1 MQVATFVFNFQVSST
16 VEMPLRPPLTLKWRK
31 GKKQTPNK
39 MSGPIQIVLIG
50 EDVYIGGG
58 YTGIFNDSDDSTVM
72 KIDVQRDQCSKLP
85 EYTAKWFGM
94 TTLESKLVV
103 AGGFDTKRRKPTNEI
118 GVFDS
123 GKWTNPYPAMRSTRQ
138 TPTAVSF
145 NNHIIVAGGRDDQD
159 RRISSVEVLNV
170 ASRRWHT
177 AQSIPSPRS
186 RMKPAVIGNVLYLTG
201 GVDHSGSPAKTV
213 HYADLDELV
222 EKAVSSQDAPSI
234 WQALKDTPLD
244 FSAPLKVGKS
254 LLAIGG
260 RDGINSKPAIYLY
273 LPESK
278 KWVLAG
284 DLPTARYSGT
294 SLALPNG
301 EIILAGGQTGTSTST
316 YISTIN
322 FFSITKSY

>member
-1 MQVATFVFNFQVSST
+1 ML
-16 VEMPLRPPLTLKWRK
+16 LRPPLTLKWRK

-50 EDVYIGGG
+50 EHVYIGGG
-58 YTGIFNDSDDSTVM
+58 YTGIFNDRDDSTVM

-94 TTLESKLVV
+94 TALEGKLVV
-103 AGGFDTKRRKPTNEI
+103 AGGFDTNRRKPTNEI

-123 GKWTNPYPAMRSTRQ
+123 GKWTNPYPAMSSTRQ

-170 ASRRWHT
+170 ASRKWHI
-177 AQSIPSPRS
+177 AQPIPSPRS
-186 RMKPAVIGNVLYLTG
+186 QMKPAVIGNVLYLTG
-201 GVDHSGSPAKTV
+201 GVDHSGSPIKTV

-222 EKAVSSQDAPSI
+222 GNTVSNQDAPSI
-234 WQALKDTPLD
+234 WKALRDTPLD
-244 FSAPLKVGKS
+244 LSAPLKVGKS

-260 RDGINSKPAIYLY
+260 RDGINSKPAMYLY
-273 LPESK
+273 MPESK
-278 KWVLAG
+278 RWVHVG

-301 EIILAGGQTGTSTST
+301 EIILAGGQTSTSAST
-316 YISTIN
+316 YVSTID